1 MAFQLN
7 DQQLD
12 GIKKVIK
19 WYFSETYRKSW
30 FVVSGVA
37 GSGKSTIVSIAIKM
51 LGLPLQNVIFC
62 TLTGKASLVLRIKGN
77 PSNTIHKTFYSV
89 FKTRNSFGFHLKK
102 HIDSSI
108 KLIVVDEAAMVSQPM
123 IDDILSFGTPVLFL
137 GDHNQLPPI
146 FGPNRMM
153 CLENADVRLTQA
165 MRQSDSSG
173 ILTLAN
179 MAING
184 ESITL
189 GQYGA
194 SKVVRYSDIYDKM
207 QDYDM
212 ILTYSNGTRR
222 AVNQI
227 VRQRLGRKSVYPEKG
242 DKLICLANNYNYQIE
257 YDDIPIYVI
266 NGLIGI
272 CQEDATISSDDSL
285 ELCNVNFVP
294 DFLPAEKQYEFSLKC
309 FMEIFEQYTKDVRK
323 DAFIQALYDDSL
335 DDETLGNIA
344 MVDYGYGLTVH
355 KSQGSEARN
364 VLVLASDFKGP
375 VDTYK
380 KWLYTAIT
388 RGKESVTIAFDI

>member
-1 MAFQLN
+1 
-7 DQQLD
+7 
-12 GIKKVIK
+12 
-19 WYFSETYRKSW
+19 
-30 FVVSGVA
+30 
-37 GSGKSTIVSIAIKM
+37 M
-51 LGLPLQNVIFC
+51 LGIPSQNVIFC
-62 TLTGKASLVLRIKGN
+62 TLTGKASLVLRVKGN

-123 IDDILSFGTPVLFL
+123 IEDILSFGTPVLFL

-146 FGPNRMM
+146 FGANKMM
-153 CLENADVRLTQA
+153 TLENADVRLTQA

-184 ESITL
+184 EPMNI

-194 SKVVRYSDIYDKM
+194 SKVVRYNDIYDKM

-227 VRQRLGRKSVYPEKG
+227 VRQQLGRKSIYPEKG
-242 DKLICLANNYNYQIE
+242 DKLICLANNYNYQID

-272 CQEDATISSDDSL
+272 CQEDATISSEESL
-285 ELCNVNFVP
+285 ELCNVNFIP
-294 DFLPAEKQYEFSLKC
+294 DFLPAEDKYKFNLKC
-309 FMEIFEQYTKDVRK
+309 FMEIFEQYAKDVRK

-355 KSQGSEARN
+355 KSQGSEAKN

-375 VDTYK
+375 VDTYN

-388 RGKESVTIAFDI
+388 RGKESVTVAFDI

>member
-173 ILTLAN
+173 ILALAN

-355 KSQGSEARN
+355 KSQGSEAKN